1 MATRIDLTVQNDWLE
16 IESDPVPWEQ
26 EGLSV
31 TFERDGNGGLTVW
44 SFDPR
49 TGSLPANMS
58 RDQTTQLINWLQEG
72 QR

>member
-1 MATRIDLTVQNDWLE
+1 MATRIDITTEGKWFE
-16 IESDPVPWEQ
+16 IESDEVKWEH
-26 EGLSV
+26 EGLDA

-49 TGSLPANMS
+49 VGSSTANLS

-72 QR
+72 QN